1 MTALLRATLAFQ
13 QQLATQPSTTYNDGR
28 AVGRA
33 SGAEEAK
40 AHAQGLSILHNHGI
54 IVFGGLRA
62 RNSPSRKHRQ
72 GPQPWDSNTAR
83 GENIIYSVAT
93 NVAPTSKTVIW
104 ICTLL
109 VSESVYHEIYYE
121 N

>member
-1 MTALLRATLAFQ
+1 MCCDILTALLRATLAFQ

-33 SGAEEAK
+33 SEAEEAK

-93 NVAPTSKTVIW
+93 NVAYK
-104 ICTLL
+104 
-109 VSESVYHEIYYE
+109 
-121 N
+121 

>member
-1 MTALLRATLAFQ
+1 MTALLRATLAL

-33 SGAEEAK
+33 SEAEEAK

-62 RNSPSRKHRQ
+62 RNSPSRKHRL
-72 GPQPWDSNTAR
+72 GPQPWDSSTAR
-83 GENIIYSVAT
+83 RENIIYSVAA
-93 NVAPTSKTVIW
+93 NVANKKNVVW
-104 ICTLL
+104 ICSFARL
-109 VSESVYHEIYYE
+109 VS
-121 N
+121 